1 MGKVAETEREK
12 GNLMV
17 LRDWSKEEIVLNP
30 LTAISDHYLNLVSR
44 IWSPLLLTRSLHRIY
59 AIDRAAEELGFHYPT
74 GDLMPTK
81 KPDHSAGSGFAPK
94 PPMPFNPPLF
104 WTRSPFVLG
113 MHPREDWG
121 TIIQRL
127 AGDILYDCMEVNRLE
142 GEAAKGHTCNI
153 ALTGGRSLFGI
164 ELALYKKIKG
174 LHNRKPN
181 ITLWS
186 ASEYFTEG
194 NRLNLSKPW
203 ALTDLEH
210 YADRT
215 YRLEDFGPPNLTR
228 GEHCRR
234 YSKKLQAEI
243 NSGHPIN
250 WVLMGMGPDG
260 EIAGLSN
267 QSSSSDTG
275 SSSSSTA
282 DPVLCPEKMPPAN
295 QPGMTFSWA
304 TIAQAR
310 NRAVF
315 IAEQAVPRSW
325 KKSAL
330 FRRVLQPYMANP
342 EEKRLSLTEWLARP
356 VSGPA
361 ILHLVDAPVDG
372 PRILLYTEPARRVN
386 RSETDM
392 SF

>member
-1 MGKVAETEREK
+1 MNQIDE
-12 GNLMV
+12 
-17 LRDWSKEEIVLNP
+17 
-30 LTAISDHYLNLVSR
+30 YLKS
-44 IWSPLLLTRSLHRIY
+44 
-59 AIDRAAEELGFHYPT
+59 
-74 GDLMPTK
+74 
-81 KPDHSAGSGFAPK
+81 
-94 PPMPFNPPLF
+94 
-104 WTRSPFVLG
+104 
-113 MHPREDWG
+113 
-121 TIIQRL
+121 
-127 AGDILYDCMEVNRLE
+127 
-142 GEAAKGHTCNI
+142 HTCNI

-164 ELALYKKIKG
+164 ELALYRKIKEFR
-174 LHNRKPN
+174 NRKPN

-203 ALTDLEH
+203 SLTDLEH

-234 YSKKLQAEI
+234 YAQKLQAEI
-243 NSGHPIN
+243 NTGHPIN

-267 QSSSSDTG
+267 HSSSSDTN
-275 SSSSSTA
+275 SSSSSTT

-386 RSETDM
+386 RPETDM